1 MPIAI
6 VAEDDPFIRMD
17 AADVLRDLGYEVIEA
32 NDAND
37 ANEAIAAMADCSDLD
52 LLFTDIEMPGEL
64 NGLDLARAASQRVST
79 LKIIIASG
87 RFSLT
92 KEDMPVGASFLSK
105 PYSSA
110 QIAAALDEH
119 RLAAS

>member
-32 NDAND
+32 NDAE
-37 ANEAIAAMADCSDLD
+37 EAIAAMVDCSDLA

-64 NGLDLARAASQRVST
+64 NGLDLARAASKHVST
-79 LKIIIASG
+79 VKIIIASG
-87 RFSLT
+87 MMSPTQADL
-92 KEDMPVGASFLSK
+92 PLGASFLSK

-110 QIAAALDEH
+110 QIAAVLDED
-119 RLAAS
+119 RLPVS